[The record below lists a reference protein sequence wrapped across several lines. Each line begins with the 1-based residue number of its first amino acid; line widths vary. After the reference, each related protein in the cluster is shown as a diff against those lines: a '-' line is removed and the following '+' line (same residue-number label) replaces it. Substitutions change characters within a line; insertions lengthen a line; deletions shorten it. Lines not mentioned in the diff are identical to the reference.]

1 MIIQDGIDKPILKVK
16 QSSTED
22 WFPNCVPAPE
32 PGQLLE
38 MHQGAF
44 LSTQIPTEPL
54 SIRIYGSLR
63 EQASGIGIFIKHPPH
78 VILILLSGG
87 EIWNYGKHQR
97 RHENK
102 PVNVDYCARYHVDNR
117 HDPQYLE

>member
-1 MIIQDGIDKPILKVK
+1 MIIQDGIDEPILKVK
-16 QSSTED
+16 MRTED
-22 WFPNCVPAPE
+22 WFPNCVLAPE

-44 LSTQIPTEPL
+44 LPTQIPTEPP
-54 SIRIYGSLR
+54 SIRIYGSKTQVL
-63 EQASGIGIFIKHPPH
+63 IYLLNTLPH

-102 PVNVDYCARYHVDNR
+102 PVNVDYCARHHVDTR

>member
-1 MIIQDGIDKPILKVK
+1 MKVK
-16 QSSTED
+16 MRTED

-38 MHQGAF
+38 IHQGAF
-44 LSTQIPTEPL
+44 LSTQIPTEPP
-54 SIRIYGSLR
+54 SIRIF
-63 EQASGIGIFIKHPPH
+63 GIFIKHPPH
-78 VILILLSGG
+78 VILILLSSG

-102 PVNVDYCARYHVDNR
+102 PVNVDYCARHHINIR